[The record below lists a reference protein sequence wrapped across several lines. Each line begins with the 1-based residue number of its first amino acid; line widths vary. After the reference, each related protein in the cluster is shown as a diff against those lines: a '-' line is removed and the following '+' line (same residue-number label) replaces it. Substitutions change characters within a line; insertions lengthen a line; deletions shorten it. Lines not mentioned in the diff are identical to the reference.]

1 MFALQPPLPQK
12 GGPQKGGPPPG
23 KNLRSF
29 FSNFYCDFM
38 MFYALILS
46 GKGKTDHSKNIPLA
60 KNTHSD
66 ANSVWLRQ
74 N

>member
-1 MFALQPPLPQK
+1 
-12 GGPQKGGPPPG
+12 
-23 KNLRSF
+23 
-29 FSNFYCDFM
+29 

-74 N
+74 NKVDWVIMSIALIIV

>member
-1 MFALQPPLPQK
+1 
-12 GGPQKGGPPPG
+12 
-23 KNLRSF
+23 
-29 FSNFYCDFM
+29 

-74 N
+74 NNVDWVIMSIAYRYNLRARHWSERHPRADELS